1 MTKKGVKTM
10 ETTKETKWYKKVP
23 HAYVLLLMI
32 IVIAAVLTY
41 IVPAGTYERAQLANG
56 TVAVVPGTFHY
67 IEQTPVGFFDV
78 FKAIPLGMRSSADII
93 FLVFFA
99 GAMFKIFTSTGAIEN
114 SIGVMIRKFSNNEKS
129 GTTLIYVTTIVFGV
143 LGAVVGF
150 ENNIP
155 FVPIGVF
162 VALGLGYDLM
172 VGVAMVLGGVAVGF
186 ATSPINPYTVGTSH
200 FIAELPLFSGLGLRT
215 AFCIVSI
222 LVIAHH
228 IARYAKKVKKD
239 PERSLVKDVDTEG
252 FRFTQDLNS
261 YALTSRH
268 KAILAIFV
276 GLIVVIV
283 FGVVKYQW
291 YLIEMGSLFILAAI
305 LAGIVAGYNPDKI
318 VKTMIAGAAELT
330 IGALVIGLARGIQVV
345 LEQGNIGD
353 TIINALAS
361 PLQNLPVMVSAL
373 LMSIVHGIIN
383 FFIPSGSGQAMA
395 TMPIMIPLSDLIGM
409 TRQTAVLAFQ
419 IGDGIM
425 NLVVPTLGGLLAML
439 AMARVPFERWVRF
452 ITPLVAKEILI
463 GWIFTIIAVVI
474 NWGPF

>member
-1 MTKKGVKTM
+1 MAISVEKQEKV
-10 ETTKETKWYKKVP
+10 KWYKRVP
-23 HAYVLLLMI
+23 HAYILLFFI
-32 IVIAAVLTY
+32 IIFAAVLTY
-41 IVPAGTYERAQLANG
+41 IVPAGTYERTQLANG
-56 TVAVVPGTFHY
+56 RVAVVPGTFHY
-67 IEQTPVGFFDV
+67 IDQTPVGFFDV

-99 GAMFKIFTSTGAIEN
+99 GAMFKILTSTGAIEN
-114 SIGVMIRKFSNNEKS
+114 SIGVMINKLRKKEDS
-129 GTTLIYVTTIVFGV
+129 GTLMIYVTTFAFGI
-143 LGAVVGF
+143 LGAIVGF

-155 FVPIGVF
+155 FVPIGVI

-172 VGVAMVLGGVAVGF
+172 VGVAMILGGVAVGF
-186 ATSPINPYTVGTSH
+186 ATSPLNPYTVGTSH

-215 AFCIVSI
+215 AFCVAS
-222 LVIAHH
+222 LFVMAHH
-228 IARYAKKVKKD
+228 IAGYAKKIQQD
-239 PERSLVKDVDTEG
+239 PEKSLVKGISTKG
-252 FRFTQDLNS
+252 FEFNKDLNS
-261 YALTSRH
+261 YSLSSQD
-268 KAILAIFV
+268 KAILGIFI

-283 FGVVKYQW
+283 FGVVKFHW
-291 YLIEMGSLFILAAI
+291 YLIEMGALFILAAI
-305 LAGIVAGYNPDKI
+305 LAGLVARYSGDKI
-318 VKTMIAGAAELT
+318 INTMIEGAGELT

-353 TIINALAS
+353 TIIHALAS

-373 LMSIVHGIIN
+373 LMSLVHGVIN

-395 TMPIMIPLSDLIGM
+395 TMPIMIPLSDLVGM

-439 AMARVPFERWVRF
+439 AMARVPFEKWVRF
-452 ITPLVAKEILI
+452 ITPLVVKIILV
-463 GWIFTIIAVVI
+463 GWVFTIIAVTI